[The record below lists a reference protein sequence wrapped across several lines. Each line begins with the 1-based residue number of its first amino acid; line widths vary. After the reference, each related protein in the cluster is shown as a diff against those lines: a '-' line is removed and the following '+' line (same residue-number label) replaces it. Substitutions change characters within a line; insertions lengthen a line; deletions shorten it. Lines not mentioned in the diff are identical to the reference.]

1 MQTACPSCDL
11 IIEIPD
17 INAKQVALCPRCNHK
32 IRGVNVNHDIEIVAL
47 SFSALLMLLSSMFY
61 PFISFSS
68 NGITQTITLP
78 DAARILFNYD
88 SDLLG
93 LFIDI
98 SIIILPMSLLII
110 LIPLHL
116 GYSKR
121 CRKQLQKAIKVYLG
135 T

>member
-1 MQTACPSCDL
+1 
-11 IIEIPD
+11 
-17 INAKQVALCPRCNHK
+17 
-32 IRGVNVNHDIEIVAL
+32 
-47 SFSALLMLLSSMFY
+47 MFY

-116 GYSKR
+116 GALNTAASSCK
-121 CRKQLQKAIKVYLG
+121 KTIKIHFNARALDHVRNISDWCFG
-135 T
+135 